1 MSRIKPIRIAIA
13 PLICLLLSQFLPAA
27 AAAQLA
33 RSTIDRPDEVSG
45 YQVHMVY
52 VAVKGSG
59 DYKLDINGQIDTWV
73 KEANKWLQGRLGHSL
88 IFDTYQGTAD
98 VSFMQ
103 SSYSA
108 SDLCTGTC
116 DGLSKLENEYQVE
129 NPAYNGSK
137 TLFFVVGDRLS
148 KSSCGWADT
157 PGHLAIMHD
166 LFSDGCNS
174 SINISETGISGP
186 ASTLIHELIH
196 SYGINHQCFNS
207 SDIMIGAPECAID
220 KETFGHVTTTIDLPR
235 KHYVGSEVSDGI
247 DILKMPVW
255 SDFHSNNAYSQIKS
269 TSNSKFVPQLND
281 GTVYAVIGAT
291 SKKFDW
297 EWEKDFSPE
306 ARSISCQFT
315 SGTTVVAGKVEKSAC
330 TFAVPANLRAGKSF
344 TVTESWNAGPWHGS
358 ADVKGTL
365 VRADLTSNPCTDFS
379 CYVGGTTNAFSS
391 CWSSDVTQMR
401 LQQLNQGRWVD
412 IAAVGMTPGGVG
424 CTDKKFPNSPAYKL
438 NFTQAGTFV
447 YRWFMTATSQYESA
461 TDTPFAVIVNEDTAP
476 EPSSVD
482 VDAAQAQAI
491 ISGKA
496 ADAAAVKSEAAAK
509 AAAIAAL
516 RRTITCSKGKVLKKV
531 TAFNPVCPTG
541 YKKIK

>member
-1 MSRIKPIRIAIA
+1 MKNGRVALA
-13 PLICLLLSQFLPAA
+13 LLICSLLGQFLPSA

-33 RSTIDRPDEVSG
+33 RSTVDRPDEVSG
-45 YQVHMVY
+45 YQVHVIY
-52 VAVKGSG
+52 VAAKDSS
-59 DYKLDINGQIDTWV
+59 DYKLDSNGQIDSWA
-73 KEANKWLQGRLGHSL
+73 KEANKWLLTRLGHTF
-88 IFDTYQGTAD
+88 IFDTYEGTTD

-108 SDLCTGTC
+108 SELCTGPC
-116 DGLSKLENEYQVE
+116 DGLSMLENEYQAQ
-129 NPAYNGSK
+129 NRTYNGSK
-137 TLFFVVGDRLS
+137 TLVFIVGNSLS

-157 PGHLAIMHD
+157 PGNLVIIHD
-166 LFSDGCNS
+166 LFNDGCNAS
-174 SINISETGISGP
+174 TDNSETGISGA

-207 SDIMIGAPECAID
+207 SDIMIGTPECAVD
-220 KETFGHVTTTIDLPR
+220 KETFGHVTTTIDSPR
-235 KHYVGSEVSDGI
+235 KHYVGSEASDGI
-247 DILKMPVW
+247 DLLKMPVW
-255 SDFHSNNAYSQIKS
+255 SDTQSNTAYSQIKS
-269 TSNSKFVPQLND
+269 ISNNKFVPQLDD

-306 ARSISCQFT
+306 GNSISCQFT
-315 SGTTVVAGKVEKSAC
+315 SGATVVVGKVEKSAC

-344 TVTESWNAGPWHGS
+344 TVTENWNAGPWHGS
-358 ADVKGTL
+358 ANVKGTL
-365 VRADLTSNPCTDFS
+365 VRADLTSNPCTEFS

-412 IAAVGMTPGGVG
+412 IAAVGMTPGGVA

-438 NFTQAGTFV
+438 KFTQTGTFI
-447 YRWFMTATSQYESA
+447 YRWFMAATSQYESA

-482 VDAAQAQAI
+482 VDAAQAQAV
-491 ISGKA
+491 ISGKI
-496 ADAAAVKSEAAAK
+496 ADAAAVKLEAAAK

-516 RRTITCSKGKVLKKV
+516 KRTITCSKGKVLKKV
-531 TAFNPVCPTG
+531 TALNPVCPTG
-541 YKKIK
+541 YKKLK